1 MTEVDRSRSDH
12 RSDDHLVSF
21 ANWMM
26 QSKCHHSLSET
37 DPDSAD
43 SADAVAAL
51 ASLLDVT
58 VADAEQE
65 SAERLVD
72 SPIQLDLCFDI
83 EVEMCQTRKEIRCW
97 DDVARLA
104 YLRLSQ
110 VCERT
115 GV

>member
-1 MTEVDRSRSDH
+1 MTEVDRFRSGH
-12 RSDDHLVSF
+12 RSDDHPVSF

-51 ASLLDVT
+51 ARLPGVT
-58 VADAEQE
+58 AADAEQE

-83 EVEMCQTRKEIRCW
+83 EVGMCQTRKEIRYW
-97 DDVARLA
+97 DDVARSA
-104 YLRLSQ
+104 YLRMS
-110 VCERT
+110 
-115 GV
+115 